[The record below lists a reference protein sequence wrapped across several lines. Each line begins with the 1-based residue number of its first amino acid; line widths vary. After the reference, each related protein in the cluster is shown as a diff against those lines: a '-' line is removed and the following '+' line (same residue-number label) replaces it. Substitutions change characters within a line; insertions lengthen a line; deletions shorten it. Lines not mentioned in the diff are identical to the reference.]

1 VSARNPLLVGLGE
14 AIRDL
19 RDELGVSQ
27 ERLGLESGVHR
38 NYIGGIERAER
49 RPTIATVAKLATTLG
64 TRPSDLLAR
73 AEERAE
79 QHGTSWPPAAQR
91 DSGL

>member
-1 VSARNPLLVGLGE
+1 VSARNPLLIGLGE
-14 AIRDL
+14 AIRDR
-19 RDELGVSQ
+19 RDELRVSQ

-49 RPTIATVAKLATTLG
+49 RPTIATVATLATTLG
-64 TRPSDLLAR
+64 IRPSDLLAR

-79 QHGTSWPPAAQR
+79 QHGASWPRAAKQ
-91 DSGL
+91 DAL